1 MGTSAEEA
9 KMEDVLQKFLLWVGR
24 LAGLL
29 GVLICAVAI
38 LARLGGTFQIME
50 FQTGTVWHAGVATMV
65 LGCLGYLALLARRK

>member
-1 MGTSAEEA
+1 MEEG
-9 KMEDVLQKFLLWVGR
+9 LQKFLLWVGR

-38 LARLGGTFQIME
+38 LARLGGTFQVMNFATWTV
-50 FQTGTVWHAGVATMV
+50 FQAGVATMV

>member
-1 MGTSAEEA
+1 MEEGQL
-9 KMEDVLQKFLLWVGR
+9 EILLLWVGR

-38 LARLGGTFQIME
+38 VNRL
-50 FQTGTVWHAGVATMV
+50 TGTYQLMGFNAGTVLQAGVTAMV

>member
-1 MGTSAEEA
+1 
-9 KMEDVLQKFLLWVGR
+9 MEDGLQKFLLWVGR

-38 LARLGGTFQIME
+38 LARLGGTFQIMA
-50 FQTGTVWHAGVATMV
+50 FQTGTVLQAGVATMV

>member
-1 MGTSAEEA
+1 
-9 KMEDVLQKFLLWVGR
+9 MEDGLQKFLLWVGR

-38 LARLGGTFQIME
+38 LARLGGTFNVMYFQI
-50 FQTGTVWHAGVATMV
+50 GTVFQAGVATMV

>member
-1 MGTSAEEA
+1 
-9 KMEDVLQKFLLWVGR
+9 MEDGLQKFLLWVGR

-38 LARLGGTFQIME
+38 LARLGGTFHVMD
-50 FQTGTVWHAGVATMV
+50 FQTGTVLQAGIATMV

>member
-1 MGTSAEEA
+1 MEED
-9 KMEDVLQKFLLWVGR
+9 KLQRFLLWVGR

-38 LARLGGTFQIME
+38 VARLSATYGMMGFQV
-50 FQTGTVWHAGVATMV
+50 GTVLQAGVAMMV